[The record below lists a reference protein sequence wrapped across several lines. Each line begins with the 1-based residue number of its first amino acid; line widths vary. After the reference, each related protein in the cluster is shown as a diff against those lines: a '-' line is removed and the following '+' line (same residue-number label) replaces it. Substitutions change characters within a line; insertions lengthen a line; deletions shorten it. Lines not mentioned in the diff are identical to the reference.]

1 MNYRLKCKKEH
12 QTSAKSPNRLPVTAP
27 TLNKHLQMV
36 NTEPFWPKR
45 AHMGASWAHK
55 RPYGSVWAHMG
66 PARAH
71 NVRETVLEIKIF
83 GGKRG
88 AVLTHHVLTYRQKH
102 RHHLRRRPNGGAA
115 FAPLGRRRNKIV
127 LSSTDMQ

>member
-1 MNYRLKCKKEH
+1 M
-12 QTSAKSPNRLPVTAP
+12 TAP

-71 NVRETVLEIKIF
+71 NVRETVLEIKTF

-88 AVLTHHVLTYRQKH
+88 AVLT
-102 RHHLRRRPNGGAA
+102 
-115 FAPLGRRRNKIV
+115 FV
-127 LSSTDMQ
+127 LSSAQINYLSKELYCPVRKLIILVKNCIVQYTN

>member
-1 MNYRLKCKKEH
+1 M
-12 QTSAKSPNRLPVTAP
+12 LPVTAP

-45 AHMGASWAHK
+45 AHMSASWAHK

-71 NVRETVLEIKIF
+71 NVRETVLEIKTF

-88 AVLTHHVLTYRQKH
+88 AVLTHHVLTY
-102 RHHLRRRPNGGAA
+102 HL
-115 FAPLGRRRNKIV
+115 APPECIFIDM
-127 LSSTDMQ
+127 LSTMIR

>member
-1 MNYRLKCKKEH
+1 M
-12 QTSAKSPNRLPVTAP
+12 TAP

-45 AHMGASWAHK
+45 AHMSASWAHK

-88 AVLTHHVLTYRQKH
+88 AALTHQTEMNYFSEELYCPVHKLLVLVQNCTVQYT
-102 RHHLRRRPNGGAA
+102 N
-115 FAPLGRRRNKIV
+115 
-127 LSSTDMQ
+127 

>member
-1 MNYRLKCKKEH
+1 
-12 QTSAKSPNRLPVTAP
+12 
-27 TLNKHLQMV
+27 MV

-83 GGKRG
+83 GGTRG
-88 AVLTHHVLTYRQKH
+88 AVLTHHVLTY
-102 RHHLRRRPNGGAA
+102 HL
-115 FAPLGRRRNKIV
+115 APPECIFI
-127 LSSTDMQ
+127 DMLPTMIP